1 MVIINCSGFM
11 APRAKPPKPWLRVV
25 GLMLGLRFMGLVEI
39 NVKNYR
45 IRNPKPT

>member
-25 GLMLGLRFMGLVEI
+25 GLMLGLRYMGLGFIGVSEGFR
-39 NVKNYR
+39 V
-45 IRNPKPT
+45 